1 MGNAY
6 RDNQGENA
14 QDFGT
19 VQADSVYADPAMKA
33 LSERQMT
40 LAANLKKFRAARG
53 LTQQQVYE
61 AAGVS
66 KSSYTGYESGHGMP
80 SADKALAMA
89 RVLGVTTD
97 ELLMDESELLI
108 SDDMRPI
115 LRRFEALPAEI
126 RNQAR
131 IALKGVL
138 FGYEQEALR

>member
-1 MGNAY
+1 M
-6 RDNQGENA
+6 QGLLFRNT
-14 QDFGT
+14 GT
-19 VQADSVYADPAMKA
+19 VNMNSEYAADAMNEI
-33 LSERQMT
+33 SERSMT

-53 LTQQQVYE
+53 LTQQQVWE
-61 AAGVS
+61 ASGVS
-66 KSSYTGYESGHGMP
+66 KSSYTGYEAGHGMP

-97 ELLMDESELLI
+97 ELLMSEKELSV
-108 SDDMRPI
+108 SDDMKPI
-115 LRRFEALPAEI
+115 LRRFEALPVEI